1 MSLFFTTITTANVKN
16 TEADELTESK
26 IIWNK
31 YRGERFILISSPLKQ
46 SAIASLILGIYHI
59 QGDICVRPY
68 IVSQE
73 KIEYIL

>member
-31 YRGERFILISSPLKQ
+31 YRGERFILISPPLKQ